1 MALFEYAEK
10 IGLVNESLS
19 YKVKKGLKIVK
30 YTFQKNLI
38 LSGEFDKLKKR
49 LTDDLAKAKDLSDT
63 TSIKKDL
70 QSAIPALYKLYV
82 QAKKKKLP
90 ENVQKQFTN
99 ESIRSFGAYIRWLE
113 TTYAKMVEKKEK
125 DLSK

>member
-49 LTDDLAKAKDLSDT
+49 LTDDLAEAKDLSDT

-70 QSAIPALYKLYV
+70 QSAIPALYKLYD

-113 TTYAKMVEKKEK
+113 TTYVKMVEKKEK

>member
-10 IGLVNESLS
+10 IGLMNESLS
-19 YKVKKGLKIVK
+19 YKVKKGLKNVK
-30 YTFQKNLI
+30 YSFQKNLI

-49 LTDDLAKAKDLSDT
+49 LTDDLAEAKDLSDI
-63 TSIKKDL
+63 TSIKKDI
-70 QSAIPALYKLYV
+70 QSAIPALHELYD
-82 QAKKKKLP
+82 QANKKKLP
-90 ENVQKQFTN
+90 ENIQKQFTN
-99 ESIRSFGAYIRWLE
+99 ESIEKFGAYIRWLE

>member
-49 LTDDLAKAKDLSDT
+49 LTDDLAEAKDLSDI

-70 QSAIPALYKLYV
+70 QSAIPALYKLYD

>member
-19 YKVKKGLKIVK
+19 YKVKKGLKIAK

-49 LTDDLAKAKDLSDT
+49 LTDDLAEAKDLSDT

-70 QSAIPALYKLYV
+70 QSAIPALYKLYN

>member
-19 YKVKKGLKIVK
+19 YKVKKGLKNVK
-30 YTFQKNLI
+30 YSFQKNLI

-49 LTDDLAKAKDLSDT
+49 LTDDLAEAKDLSDI
-63 TSIKKDL
+63 TSIKKDF
-70 QSAIPALYKLYV
+70 QSAIPALHELYD

-99 ESIRSFGAYIRWLE
+99 ESIKNFGAYIRWLE

>member
-49 LTDDLAKAKDLSDT
+49 LTDDLAEAKDLSDT

-70 QSAIPALYKLYV
+70 QSAIPALYKLYD

>member
-49 LTDDLAKAKDLSDT
+49 LTDDLAEAKDLSDT

-70 QSAIPALYKLYV
+70 QSAIPALYKLYD

-99 ESIRSFGAYIRWLE
+99 ESIRNFGAYIRWLE

>member
-1 MALFEYAEK
+1 MALFDHAEK

-30 YTFQKNLI
+30 YSFQKNLI

-49 LTDDLAKAKDLSDT
+49 LTDDLAEVKDLSDI
-63 TSIKKDL
+63 TSIKKDF
-70 QSAIPALYKLYV
+70 QSVIPALHKLYD
-82 QAKKKKLP
+82 QANKKKLP
-90 ENVQKQFTN
+90 ENIQKQFTN
-99 ESIRSFGAYIRWLE
+99 ESIRNFGAYIRWLE